1 MFYKYILLIRPHH
14 WIKNLLIFFPIL
26 LSPLEL
32 LSPFE
37 FGNIYII
44 NSIYMFICFCLVAS
58 GIYVFND
65 IKDAKKDL
73 INTRTKNRPFAQG
86 TISKNIGYILCV
98 FLIVLSCLVA
108 IIFIPKA
115 IYCLLLYVLIN
126 ILYTFYLKYIVI
138 LDIISV
144 SSGFLIRI
152 IAGGMV
158 VGINQSSW
166 TLLIISFA
174 SLAFATGKRLG
185 QFVQNPNYLSAK
197 WNNTLLKFVFILS
210 IICTIIVYGLFSLD
224 PVVISNH
231 GSDKIWLSFPLIIL
245 IFLRYLYIAW
255 YGTYLGDPTDAL
267 LKDRY
272 LQVMV
277 LIWTLLITY
286 IFII

>member
-1 MFYKYILLIRPHH
+1 MFYKYIILIRPHH
-14 WIKNLLIFFPIL
+14 WVKNLLIFFPIL
-26 LSPLEL
+26 LSP
-32 LSPFE
+32 FE
-37 FGNIYII
+37 FSNVDII

-98 FLIVLSCLVA
+98 FLIVLSYLVA

-115 IYCLLLYVLIN
+115 IYFLLLYVLIN
-126 ILYTFYLKYIVI
+126 ILYTLYLKYIVI

-185 QFVQNPNYLSAK
+185 QFVQNPIYLSAK
-197 WNNTLLKFVFILS
+197 WNNTLLKFILILS
-210 IICTIIVYGLFSLD
+210 IICTIIFYGLFSLD
-224 PVVISNH
+224 PVVISRH
-231 GSDKIWLSFPLIIL
+231 GSDKIWFSFPLIIL

-255 YGTYLGDPTDAL
+255 YGKYLGDPTDAL

-272 LQVMV
+272 LQVMA
-277 LIWTLLITY
+277 LIWTLLIFY

>member
-37 FGNIYII
+37 FGNVYII

-86 TISKNIGYILCV
+86 IISKNIGYILCV
-98 FLIVLSCLVA
+98 FLIVLSYLVA

-158 VGINQSSW
+158 VEINQSSW

-272 LQVMV
+272 LQVMS
-277 LIWTLLITY
+277 LIWTLVIFY